1 MVVLLTEAA
10 CVPSFKP
17 RITPFVAQI
26 VLLSLS
32 NQSLR
37 LFHQARHVRDAR
49 DTRSDAVAISTRTSA
64 HEAFSRAR
72 VDGLET
78 DVAFLALRVV
88 HAFLDRDRDG
98 LRVLLIRMKLL
109 GAACFFYFL
118 AELVMPAFF
127 PVLHLAF
134 RPTITRL
141 QRPHFFPDDKPSS
154 VAQAAHCVR
163 SIGAA

>member
-1 MVVLLTEAA
+1 ME
-10 CVPSFKP
+10 
-17 RITPFVAQI
+17 
-26 VLLSLS
+26 
-32 NQSLR
+32 SLR
-37 LFHQARHVRDAR
+37 A
-49 DTRSDAVAISTRTSA
+49 
-64 HEAFSRAR
+64 
-72 VDGLET
+72 
-78 DVAFLALRVV
+78 DVARLALRV
-88 HAFLDRDRDG
+88 LGTRLRRDRYG
-98 LRVLLIRMKLL
+98 RRVLLICIVLL

-141 QRPHFFPDDKPSS
+141 QRPHFVPDDKPSS